1 MARLAS
7 GLSSVDAAR
16 KQLVE
21 AKTLEELRSAQA
33 VIFPLDLGLSME
45 QTGAAIGVSTS
56 WACRLRRRCIKQME
70 QPDAAGVTPAK
81 AGSGQG
87 RAYLKHQE
95 EQDFLLPF
103 VEEASQAGILI
114 VSKIR
119 KALDK
124 KLKRKTA
131 IGTTYNLLHRHGWRK
146 LSPDTRHPKSHPQTL
161 EDWKKNF
168 LNAYKTSRNHGK
180 GQGQAQFD

>member
-1 MARLAS
+1 MARLAT
-7 GLSSVDAAR
+7 GLSVIEAAR
-16 KQLVE
+16 KQLIE

-33 VIFPLDLGLSME
+33 VIFPLDLGLSIE
-45 QTGAAIGVSTS
+45 QTGAAIGIATS
-56 WACRLRRRCIKQME
+56 WSCRLRRRFIKRME
-70 QPDAAGVTPAK
+70 QPDAAGVMPAK

-87 RAYLKHQE
+87 RAYLKPE
-95 EQDFLLPF
+95 EERAFLLPF

-114 VSKIR
+114 VHKIR

-131 IGTTYNLLHRHGWRK
+131 IGTTYNLLRRHGWRK
-146 LSPDTRHPKSHPQTL
+146 LSPDTRHPKSQAQTL

-168 LNAYKTSRNHGK
+168 LNAYKTSTHPGK
-180 GQGQAQFD
+180 GQGQVQFD